1 MEKLSI
7 HKQLLVSKNPS
18 WTKELHCRYFTT
30 ATLLWSSINP
40 YKPTSYEVGFHRCR
54 LLVVSDHRHGV
65 HLREGKDHGGIH
77 LARGRK
83 TNHRVEISSRIGN
96 KNLLFILPTN
106 RNPFISSQNTVQK
119 GIINKNFSFLWHIFV
134 TSGNSTLQSCLTFP
148 TQKISPEGTPLS
160 TQVANAQLY
169 AQEIGHQALQ
179 GGKQKS
185 DQTLKK
191 ICPVKMLTLEVGLPP
206 W

>member
-96 KNLLFILPTN
+96 KNLLLSFPQIATPSYHRKTQFKRASLTRTSLFCDISLLHLEIQHFNLAWHSQPKKFRQKAPHSAHKLPM
-106 RNPFISSQNTVQK
+106 RN
-119 GIINKNFSFLWHIFV
+119 
-134 TSGNSTLQSCLTFP
+134 
-148 TQKISPEGTPLS
+148 
-160 TQVANAQLY
+160 Y
-169 AQEIGHQALQ
+169 MR
-179 GGKQKS
+179 
-185 DQTLKK
+185 KK
-191 ICPVKMLTLEVGLPP
+191 
-206 W
+206 

>member
-7 HKQLLVSKNPS
+7 HKQFLVSKDHS

-40 YKPTSYEVGFHRCR
+40 NKLWGCLSPLE

-83 TNHRVEISSRIGN
+83 TNHRVEISRIGN
-96 KNLLFILPTN
+96 KKLLLSFPQIVTPSN
-106 RNPFISSQNTVQK
+106 HRAQAHK
-119 GIINKNFSFLWHIFV
+119 GIINKNFCFLWRIFV

-169 AQEIGHQALQ
+169 AQEMGHQALQ
-179 GGKQKS
+179 GGKKIGS
-185 DQTLKK
+185 NFEE
-191 ICPVKMLTLEVGLPP
+191 ICPFKMLTLEVGLPP

>member
-1 MEKLSI
+1 MEKLSVQ
-7 HKQLLVSKNPS
+7 KQLLVSKHHS
-18 WTKELHCRYFTT
+18 WTKELHCRYFAT

-40 YKPTSYEVGFHRCR
+40 CKLWGWLSPSG

-83 TNHRVEISSRIGN
+83 KSSRIG
-96 KNLLFILPTN
+96 KKTFLYPSHKSQ
-106 RNPFISSQNTVQK
+106 PSSKRASSTRT
-119 GIINKNFSFLWHIFV
+119 
-134 TSGNSTLQSCLTFP
+134 TSGNSTLQFCLPFP
-148 TQKISPEGTPLS
+148 TQENLPKGTPLS

-179 GGKQKS
+179 GKKKS

-191 ICPVKMLTLEVGLPP
+191 FVKILTLEVDLPP